1 MNDLIVKDNALINA
15 SYNLEVS
22 EQRLILLSIIRARET
37 GKVIDATSMIR
48 IHATDYMERFNVN
61 KHAAYEALKNAVNNL
76 FGRQFSYSI
85 IDQETGNKKNVKSRW
100 VQQVAY
106 IDESAILEIAFTID
120 VVPLITRLEQN
131 FTSYQLKQ
139 VSQLTSKYAI
149 RLYEILIAWRELEK
163 TPIIEISD
171 FRYKLGLE
179 KHEYKAMNHF
189 KCRVLD
195 LAIEQ
200 VNKFTDIEASY
211 EQFKSGRTIT
221 GFQFKFK
228 HKKKK
233 SGHSLVE
240 HTQDVLDLFNG
251 LSEKQIQYFA
261 KKLAYDDMFSSQF
274 AEAGESYQDVEKRLA
289 TKLVDPNFV
298 RLHLSDLERLGFKNK
313 D

>member
-1 MNDLIVKDNALINA
+1 MKDNALINA

-22 EQRLILLSIIRARET
+22 EQRLILLSIVRARET

-48 IHATDYMERFNVN
+48 IHATDYMTRFNVN
-61 KHAAYEALKNAVNNL
+61 KHAAYEALKSAVNNL

-85 IDQETGNKKNVKSRW
+85 IDEQTGNKKNVKSRW

-189 KCRVLD
+189 KSRVLD
-195 LAIEQ
+195 IAIEQ

-233 SGHSLVE
+233 SDQPYEALE
-240 HTQDVLDLFNG
+240 LFNG
-251 LSEKQIQYFA
+251 LSDKQIQYFA
-261 KKLAYDDMFSSQF
+261 KKLTYDDIFSSQF
-274 AEAGESYQDVEKRLA
+274 AEVGESYQDVEKRLIL
-289 TKLVDPNFV
+289 KLSDSNFV
-298 RLHLSDLERLGFKNK
+298 RLYLADLERLGFKSK